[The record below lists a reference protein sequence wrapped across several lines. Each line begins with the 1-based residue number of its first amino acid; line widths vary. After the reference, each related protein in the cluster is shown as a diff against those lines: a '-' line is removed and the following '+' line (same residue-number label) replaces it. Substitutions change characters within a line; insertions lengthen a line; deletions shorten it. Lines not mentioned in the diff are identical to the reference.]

1 MNRRDTLSLLSLTT
15 LAAPTLALAATESA
29 AAPAGIRIPKAE
41 LLYECD
47 VTLGE
52 TLAFGA
58 TPEGTRRIIPI
69 TGGSF
74 RGPGMSG
81 VVVPGGAD
89 WNLSRSDGASLVEA
103 SYYLKTDDGVMLRI
117 TNRGVGAP
125 AGRQPDGDEPFF
137 MFTTPSFEAPAGKYA
152 WLAQSVFIGTLG
164 AHRNA
169 KNAVLIRVF
178 RIV

>member
-1 MNRRDTLSLLSLTT
+1 M
-15 LAAPTLALAATESA
+15 LALAAGEGTV
-29 AAPAGIRIPKAE
+29 AAPAGMRVPKAE

-52 TLAFGA
+52 TLGFGA

-74 RGPGMSG
+74 HGPGMSG

-89 WNLSRSDGASLVEA
+89 WNLSRSDGASLVDA
-103 SYYLKTDDGVMLRI
+103 SYYLKTDDDVMLRI
-117 TNRGVGAP
+117 TNRGVG
-125 AGRQPDGDEPFF
+125 
-137 MFTTPSFEAPAGKYA
+137 APAGKYA

-164 AHRNA
+164 ARKAA
-169 KNAVLIRVF
+169 KNAALIRVF

>member
-1 MNRRDTLSLLSLTT
+1 MTPG
-15 LAAPTLALAATESA
+15 LAGSA
-29 AAPAGIRIPKAE
+29 AAASGMRVPKAE

-58 TPEGTRRIIPI
+58 TPEGTRRVIPI
-69 TGGSF
+69 TGGRF
-74 RGPGMSG
+74 TGPGMSG
-81 VVVPGGAD
+81 IVVPGGAD
-89 WNLSRSDGASLVEA
+89 WNLSRSDGASSVDA
-103 SYYLKTDDGVMLRI
+103 SYYLKTDDGVVLRI

-125 AGRQPDGDEPFF
+125 SGRQPEADEPFF
-137 MFTTPSFEAPAGKYA
+137 MFTSPSFEAPAGKYA

-164 AHRNA
+164 ARKDA